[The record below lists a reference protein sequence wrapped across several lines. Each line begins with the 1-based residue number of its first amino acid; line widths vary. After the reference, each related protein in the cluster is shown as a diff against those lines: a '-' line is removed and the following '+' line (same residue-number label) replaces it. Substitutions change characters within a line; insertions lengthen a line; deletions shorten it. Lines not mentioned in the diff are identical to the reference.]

1 MDNSIFLEEEK
12 NLIDKLNRID
22 LLISKLNQ
30 KIDSY
35 NYEIENTDD
44 EKKKEELLEKKYDR
58 VLEVNNLKELKKCP
72 YFGHIILECKNEIL
86 NIFIGEKTIYLDGEF
101 IVYDYRNPLCLL
113 FYSNQNFFKYNGDIY
128 KLKLKRRIVIED
140 ELLVKCYLEDEI
152 FDKRCNN
159 CLKTFTKE
167 QNMIMR
173 FNKNKSVFIYGGVG
187 TGKSTTLL
195 YRMSCLNYNYPAIDI
210 SSYLYI
216 TNNKDNYNNLRKE
229 LEVDSITIMNIN
241 EYFLSCLDE
250 LFSNNELLNI
260 NVNITDK
267 YNKEVIDSELESKT
281 LNLIYDK
288 YINDVNEEVDRFKDE
303 FNYNIN
309 EFGNLNIYDKY
320 LSLENIIN
328 EKLNDEVDKVNIL
341 TNNVSGWLSSIY
353 TEIEDNISGNKND
366 NINYYMFDNINRKE
380 QVYSFLEDFDS
391 NIENK
396 IISYTNIDKS
406 VLNDYL
412 KLNDYL
418 IKNINTVVNT
428 LKSNNISINF
438 DEYNFNSIIS
448 EFNNYKDNT
457 VKLINEYKEEFNNVS
472 LEVDNFKLKVIR
484 GASYNKLIERKE
496 ELENLIKTLEY
507 NMFILM
513 DIENK
518 YILKFE
524 DNYKEVIKLES
535 KLDKGYVNLLEFKKY
550 YEKVKEFILL
560 IYKYDQYIEI
570 DDLISDKILSILNLF
585 KERFNNKIHYFNFI
599 YVELF
604 NSICSDINFDNI
616 RKYREYLEDI
626 NYRCSNNY
634 LINTF
639 ISSSN
644 IVYCRNNFELDNL
657 NIYRLLYIVLV
668 TGYYRLLFSK
678 YNFIFIDDIDN
689 YSLLEV
695 SLIKNT
701 SMNSYFN
708 ITSKDMSYLKNISKI
723 IDGKVYSLNVNLR
736 NTASLV
742 KYCNNKFNLK
752 IKGSNNIGNVIRELN
767 FISYKDTLDLI
778 KSYNDIV
785 LIGEEKYLD
794 YFRNNGVRC
803 YSIDDKLEEYNNV
816 LLLENINWDNKIK
829 YNLYSRSIGD
839 LIIIDTSN
847 IPNHIHDLDII

>member
-1 MDNSIFLEEEK
+1 
-12 NLIDKLNRID
+12 
-22 LLISKLNQ
+22 
-30 KIDSY
+30 
-35 NYEIENTDD
+35 
-44 EKKKEELLEKKYDR
+44 
-58 VLEVNNLKELKKCP
+58 
-72 YFGHIILECKNEIL
+72 
-86 NIFIGEKTIYLDGEF
+86 
-101 IVYDYRNPLCLL
+101 
-113 FYSNQNFFKYNGDIY
+113 
-128 KLKLKRRIVIED
+128 
-140 ELLVKCYLEDEI
+140 
-152 FDKRCNN
+152 
-159 CLKTFTKE
+159 
-167 QNMIMR
+167 
-173 FNKNKSVFIYGGVG
+173 
-187 TGKSTTLL
+187 
-195 YRMSCLNYNYPAIDI
+195 
-210 SSYLYI
+210 
-216 TNNKDNYNNLRKE
+216 
-229 LEVDSITIMNIN
+229 
-241 EYFLSCLDE
+241 
-250 LFSNNELLNI
+250 
-260 NVNITDK
+260 
-267 YNKEVIDSELESKT
+267 
-281 LNLIYDK
+281 
-288 YINDVNEEVDRFKDE
+288 
-303 FNYNIN
+303 
-309 EFGNLNIYDKY
+309 
-320 LSLENIIN
+320 
-328 EKLNDEVDKVNIL
+328 
-341 TNNVSGWLSSIY
+341 
-353 TEIEDNISGNKND
+353 
-366 NINYYMFDNINRKE
+366 
-380 QVYSFLEDFDS
+380 
-391 NIENK
+391 
-396 IISYTNIDKS
+396 
-406 VLNDYL
+406 
-412 KLNDYL
+412 
-418 IKNINTVVNT
+418 
-428 LKSNNISINF
+428 
-438 DEYNFNSIIS
+438 
-448 EFNNYKDNT
+448 
-457 VKLINEYKEEFNNVS
+457 
-472 LEVDNFKLKVIR
+472 
-484 GASYNKLIERKE
+484 
-496 ELENLIKTLEY
+496 
-507 NMFILM
+507 MFILM

-752 IKGSNNIGNVIRELN
+752 IKGSNNIGNVIWELN

-778 KSYNDIV
+778 KSYIDFV